1 MHSVQRFVICTALH
15 YLGALCSWAT
25 AMPTSPIDGSVLTIK
40 EVAAFLKVNDRTV
53 YRLAA
58 DSGSVCG
65 HEWLHETGSCGVGW
79 LA

>member
-1 MHSVQRFVICTALH
+1 
-15 YLGALCSWAT
+15 
-25 AMPTSPIDGSVLTIK
+25 MPTSPIEGSVLTIK

-58 DSGSVCG
+58 DSGTVCG